1 MNPKRIFKDLK
12 SKIKKHKLTSY
23 GISKF
28 CRESGEPLIRQ
39 TIDNILKIEDGLL
52 GNVCVLI
59 GAVDKMI
66 ENKTKK

>member
-1 MNPKRIFKDLK
+1 MNQKRIFKDLK

-39 TIDNILKIEDGLL
+39 TIDNILKIEDGLHSNTEL
-52 GNVCVLI
+52 LI
-59 GAVDKMI
+59 WAVDKMI